1 MENPITAGGSVVRN
15 SLILGVFAMVT
26 VGLIAFTQQGTA
38 GRIAE
43 AQRQAQM
50 SALTEILPQ
59 AEHDNDLLEDTFV
72 VDDQEYLHLPRPS
85 QAYRGR
91 ENGEVVAV
99 ILPVVAPDG
108 YSGRIDLLV
117 GIRATGEVA
126 GVRVLNHRET
136 PGLGDK
142 IERPKSEWIL
152 SFNGNSLSMPEPDGW
167 AVKKDSGE
175 FDSFTGATITPR
187 AVVGAVRQ
195 ALIYF
200 MAHRTALLAGDSET
214 LTATRR
220 AARAQQDTQAPTADG
235 TLTPSAPSEHGGDD
249 PHE

>member
-1 MENPITAGGSVVRN
+1 MENPITAGSSVVRN
-15 SLILGVFAMVT
+15 SVILGVFAMVT

-43 AQRQAQM
+43 EQRRAQM
-50 SALTEILPQ
+50 SALTEILPH
-59 AEHDNDLLEDTFV
+59 AEHDNDLLEDTFT
-72 VDDQEYLHLPRPS
+72 VDDQKYLHLPRPS

-91 ENGEVVAV
+91 ENGQVVAV

-108 YSGRIDLLV
+108 YSGRIDMLV
-117 GIRATGEVA
+117 GIRANGDVA

-152 SFNGNSLSMPEPDGW
+152 SFNGKSLSMPEPEGW
-167 AVKKDSGE
+167 AVKKDGGE

-187 AVVGAVRQ
+187 AVVSAVYS
-195 ALIYF
+195 ALQYF
-200 MAHRTALLAGDSET
+200 EEN
-214 LTATRR
+214 
-220 AARAQQDTQAPTADG
+220 RAQLLQLEQEATSGQY
-235 TLTPSAPSEHGGDD
+235 
-249 PHE
+249 